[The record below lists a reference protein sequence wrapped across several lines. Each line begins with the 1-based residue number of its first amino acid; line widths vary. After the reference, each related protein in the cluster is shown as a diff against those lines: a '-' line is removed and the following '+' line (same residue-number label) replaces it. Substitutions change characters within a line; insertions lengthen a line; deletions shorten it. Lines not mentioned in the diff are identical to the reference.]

1 MYWSIYYKDGH
12 VPSSRGGISVL
23 GGVQELTGHSLEQ
36 LDVISIAL
44 SRELNSK
51 LLEVPS
57 NLNYAMIFYEHLHLL

>member
-1 MYWSIYYKDGH
+1 MVMYWSRL
-12 VPSSRGGISVL
+12 SRGGISIL